1 MSKAFVL
8 VNTKLGSETE
18 LQSELKKI
26 EGIVGVHP
34 VYGVYDLVVEV
45 QAESDEKLKDVI
57 FFAATIA
64 VAPWVRGRFNSRR
77 ARLRS
82 SPSPSLLFDRSS
94 VDWGIR

>member
-57 FFAATIA
+57 FSRIRTLKHVRSA
-64 VAPWVRGRFNSRR
+64 VTLTTVS
-77 ARLRS
+77 
-82 SPSPSLLFDRSS
+82 
-94 VDWGIR
+94 